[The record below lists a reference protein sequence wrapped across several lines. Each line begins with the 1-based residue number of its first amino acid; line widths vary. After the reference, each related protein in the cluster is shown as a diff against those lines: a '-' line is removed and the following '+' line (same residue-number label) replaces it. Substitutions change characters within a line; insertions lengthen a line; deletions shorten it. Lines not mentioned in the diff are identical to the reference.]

1 MSEKK
6 MTKKVS
12 VGIAVCRRDPETKVP
27 QVLLVKCR
35 LTYSYNEFVF
45 GKYKFWDN
53 DKLSY
58 LFNNMTVQE
67 KLTLLS
73 CDFNKIWYHVW
84 LKIPGA
90 DSDNNG
96 FYQFYTNCKSKFE
109 KFIARDQ
116 AKRLKLFINKS
127 TSIETGWEIPK
138 GRIQN
143 KELEL
148 DCATREVKEETGVPS
163 TNYKIMHLIPPIV
176 SSYTTDHTIYVCKYY
191 IASDIASKPVLSMSN
206 ITQVSEITDVRF
218 VSLNDLR
225 TLRAQN
231 KTLRH
236 CVSVALKIFKIQ
248 SAV

>member
-1 MSEKK
+1 MSSEKK
-6 MTKKVS
+6 KNKKVS

-53 DKLSY
+53 DKLIY

-67 KLTLLS
+67 KLILQS
-73 CDFNKIWYHVW
+73 CDFTKIWYHVW
-84 LKIPGA
+84 LRIPNA
-90 DSDNNG
+90 DDNNNS
-96 FYQFYTNCKSKFE
+96 FYQFYINCKSKFE
-109 KFIARDQ
+109 KFIARDN
-116 AKRLKLFINKS
+116 AKRLKMFIAKA

-138 GRIQN
+138 GRIQG

-148 DCATREVKEETGVPS
+148 DCAIREVKEETGVPGKD
-163 TNYKIMHLIPPIV
+163 YKVYHNLPPIV
-176 SSYTTDHTIYVCKYY
+176 SSFTTDHTVYVCKYY
-191 IASDIASKPVLSMSN
+191 IAADIASKPIFSMAN
-206 ITQVSEITDVRF
+206 TGQVSEITDVKF
-218 VSLNDLR
+218 VSLNDLK

-236 CVSVALKIFKIQ
+236 CVTVALKIFKKRL
-248 SAV
+248 